1 MLLVLVASTCITPER
16 FEGGALGGD
25 AVFSVQLLSLWA
37 QRRWSKSESLFL
49 PLLLSIHFAG
59 TTSSLFSSTWTETET
74 RQRLWVSEALL
85 PIVHLNWSC
94 AFQKAQIPRCIVEMG
109 SFLANKTRHFQG
121 YPCCPPCMSPGSAQL
136 YNPWEP
142 ASLVC
147 GLWANPQVPSQKYP
161 HFLMEWIVPK
171 VYIIRL
177 QTLHRLQ
184 ELQSIYFKIIWP
196 LGSSTGSKSHE
207 RRGFRRLW
215 RGLYIWAWHLEIQVP
230 SAGTWHITKTW
241 QVGYSWKELSKC
253 SSGMLNSGC

>member
-1 MLLVLVASTCITPER
+1 MLLVLVASICITPER

-25 AVFSVQLLSLWA
+25 AVFSVKLLSLWA

-85 PIVHLNWSC
+85 PIVHLNWSY

-136 YNPWEP
+136 YNPCEP

-177 QTLHRLQ
+177 QTLHRA
-184 ELQSIYFKIIWP
+184 
-196 LGSSTGSKSHE
+196 SKYL
-207 RRGFRRLW
+207 F
-215 RGLYIWAWHLEIQVP
+215 
-230 SAGTWHITKTW
+230 
-241 QVGYSWKELSKC
+241 
-253 SSGMLNSGC
+253 